1 MTAHRHESASSDALS
16 AFLQPLT
23 WLTSVGPLT
32 QRDSSWER
40 LTRWLRS
47 PVLVGCG
54 PVTSPWDQEFD
65 PSAGARSTLQWAH
78 EHGASTLGEA
88 YDLLDQ
94 LEVSND
100 VPEVLGH
107 DGTVEGVREELEL
120 GIGLIGADA
129 SLTTLL

>member
-1 MTAHRHESASSDALS
+1 MTK
-16 AFLQPLT
+16 
-23 WLTSVGPLT
+23 
-32 QRDSSWER
+32 SWDE
-40 LTRWLRS
+40 
-47 PVLVGCG
+47 
-54 PVTSPWDQEFD
+54 EFH
-65 PSAGARSTLQWAH
+65 PSAGARSTMQWAH

-107 DGTVEGVREELEL
+107 DDTVEGVREELEF

-129 SLTTLL
+129 ALTGLV

>member
-1 MTAHRHESASSDALS
+1 MTNPGDE
-16 AFLQPLT
+16 
-23 WLTSVGPLT
+23 
-32 QRDSSWER
+32 
-40 LTRWLRS
+40 
-47 PVLVGCG
+47 
-54 PVTSPWDQEFD
+54 EFS

-107 DGTVEGVREELEL
+107 DDTVAGVREELEL
-120 GIGLIGADA
+120 GIDLIGPDA
-129 SLTTLL
+129 SLTSLL